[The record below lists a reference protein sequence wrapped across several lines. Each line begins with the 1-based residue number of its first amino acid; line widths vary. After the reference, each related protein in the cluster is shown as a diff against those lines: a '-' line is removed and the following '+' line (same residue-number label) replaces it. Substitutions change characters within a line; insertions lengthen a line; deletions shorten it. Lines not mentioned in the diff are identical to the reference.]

1 MGSAPE
7 VEDGIARYRE
17 ALGMTHLIARVQVPG
32 AEPAEIESAL
42 DQLAELSAK
51 L

>member
-1 MGSAPE
+1 
-7 VEDGIARYRE
+7 
-17 ALGMTHLIARVQVPG
+17 VQVPG